1 MAGRYQRIS
10 MPGDQIMQSRTRGKF
25 VALTAAA
32 TVAVAMGAC
41 GNAHATIV
49 SLQAAGVTGTGPDF
63 CGAGNATT
71 IDVTAGGYTIALS
84 GGTPLGPNI
93 SNLPAT
99 DSIAYGSADFANSC
113 DDQSGYTNPISI
125 QFFQAGTNTPANVNN
140 FFINL
145 YNGNTVPV
153 NYTLQDNL
161 GHGEVFNVA
170 DNFASGQQTFGFASS
185 GNSFTITGGPAP
197 NGCCAWDF
205 FVDDIGFNQA
215 LPQGSTNGGTP
226 IGSVPEPGT
235 LALLGA
241 GLVSLVAVS
250 RRRRARA
257 ARGL

>member
-1 MAGRYQRIS
+1 
-10 MPGDQIMQSRTRGKF
+10 MQSRTRGKF
-25 VALTAAA
+25 FATTAAA
-32 TVAVAMGAC
+32 TVAVAVAVIAS
-41 GNAHATIV
+41 GNAHATV
-49 SLQAAGVTGTGPDF
+49 VGLQAAGVTGTGPYF
-63 CGAGNATT
+63 CGAGNATP

-113 DDQSGYTNPISI
+113 DSQSGYTNPISI
-125 QFFQAGTNTPANVNN
+125 QFYQAGTNTPANVNN

-161 GHGEVFNVA
+161 GHGAVFNVA
-170 DNFASGQQTFGFASS
+170 PNLSSGQQTFGFASAGS
-185 GNSFTITGGPAP
+185 SFTITGGTATG
-197 NGCCAWDF
+197 GCCAWDF

-226 IGSVPEPGT
+226 IGTVPEPGT
-235 LALLGA
+235 LSLLGV
-241 GLVSLVAVS
+241 GLVALVALS

-257 ARGL
+257 ERGLEY